1 MIELAGFQ
9 CYNSFQQ
16 MLKGR
21 LMLKEKEILSQGIA
35 LLQSSLSGVP
45 FLQNAIVEN
54 QPLLGPSHTADVIYS
69 IPEFNYQ
76 FVLEAKSSG
85 QPRYARDA
93 ANELLLIQK
102 NNPER
107 YGVFVAPFIS
117 KDAAKIC
124 ENANIGYLDLSGNCR
139 LAFRNIFIEKIC
151 QPNKF
156 TVKRELASLYSP
168 KSERILRV
176 LLTYPYQP
184 WRTVEL
190 AQKAKVSIG
199 LISYVKKQLEDREW
213 IQIGE
218 DGFSI
223 KQPEALLEEWSN
235 NYSYKKNE
243 ITDCYTL
250 SSPVEIE
257 NIVKNF
263 SSDNPQITYG
273 FTGFSAANYYAP
285 MVRNQRSMIYLSEV
299 NDFVIQKLNLKPV
312 TSGANVSLFKP
323 YDDGVFWNLQEV
335 NSVLAVS
342 PIQTYLDLKNY
353 RGRGEE
359 AADAIYKEVIQK
371 QWSMQKITM
380 L

>member
-1 MIELAGFQ
+1 
-9 CYNSFQQ
+9 
-16 MLKGR
+16 
-21 LMLKEKEILSQGIA
+21 MLKEKEVLSQGIA
-35 LLQSSLSGVP
+35 LLQSNLSGVP
-45 FLQNAIVEN
+45 FLKNAIFEN
-54 QPLLGPSHTADVIYS
+54 HPLLGPSYTADVIYS

-93 ANELLLIQK
+93 ANKLLLIQK

-107 YGVFVAPFIS
+107 YGVLVAPFIS
-117 KDAAKIC
+117 KEAAKIC
-124 ENANIGYLDLSGNCR
+124 EDANIGYLDLSGNCR

-156 TVKRELASLYSP
+156 TAKRELASLYSP

-218 DGFSI
+218 DGFGL
-223 KQPEALLEEWSN
+223 KQPEVLLEEWSK

-250 SSPVEIE
+250 SSPVDLE
-257 NIVKNF
+257 KTLQNF
-263 SSDNPQITYG
+263 STNNLEITYG
-273 FTGFSAANYYAP
+273 LTGFSAANYYAP
-285 MVRNQRSMIYLSEV
+285 MVRNQRSMIYISKV
-299 NDFVIQKLNLKPV
+299 NDFIIEQLKLKPV
-312 TSGANVSLFKP
+312 ISGANVSLLKP
-323 YDDGVFWNLQEV
+323 YDDGVFWNSQEV
-335 NSVLAVS
+335 NGVLAVS

-359 AADAIYKEVIQK
+359 AADAIYKEIIQK
-371 QWSMQKITM
+371 QWSIQKITIS
-380 L
+380 

>member
-1 MIELAGFQ
+1 
-9 CYNSFQQ
+9 
-16 MLKGR
+16 
-21 LMLKEKEILSQGIA
+21 MLKEKEILSQGIA
-35 LLQSSLSGVP
+35 LLESNLSGVP
-45 FLQNAIVEN
+45 FLKNAIVKN
-54 QPLLGPSHTADVIYS
+54 QPLLGPSYTADVIYS

-107 YGVFVAPFIS
+107 YGVLVAPFIS
-117 KDAAKIC
+117 KEAAKIC
-124 ENANIGYLDLSGNCR
+124 EDANIGYLDLSGNCR

-151 QPNKF
+151 QSNKF
-156 TVKRELASLYSP
+156 TAKRELASLYSP

-176 LLTYPYQP
+176 LVTYPYQP

-213 IQIGE
+213 IQTGE
-218 DGFSI
+218 DGFSL
-223 KQPEALLEEWSN
+223 KQPEALLEEWSK

-250 SSPVEIE
+250 SSPVDLERT
-257 NIVKNF
+257 VKNF
-263 SSDNPQITYG
+263 SSANSEINYAL
-273 FTGFSAANYYAP
+273 TGFSAASYYAP
-285 MVRNQRSMIYLSEV
+285 MVRNQRSMIYLSDIS
-299 NDFVIQKLNLKPV
+299 DFVIQKLNLKPV
-312 TSGANVSLFKP
+312 TSGANVSLLKP
-323 YDDGVFWNLQEV
+323 YDNGVFWNSQEANGFLV
-335 NSVLAVS
+335 VS
-342 PIQTYLDLKNY
+342 PIQAYLDLKNY

-380 L
+380 P

>member
-1 MIELAGFQ
+1 
-9 CYNSFQQ
+9 
-16 MLKGR
+16 
-21 LMLKEKEILSQGIA
+21 MLKEKEILSQGIT
-35 LLQSSLSGVP
+35 LLQSNLSGVP
-45 FLQNAIVEN
+45 FLKNAIVEN
-54 QPLLGPSHTADVIYS
+54 QPLLGPSYTADVIYS

-102 NNPER
+102 NYPDR
-107 YGVFVAPFIS
+107 YGVLVAPFIS
-117 KDAAKIC
+117 KEAAKIC
-124 ENANIGYLDLSGNCR
+124 EDANIGYLDLSGNCR
-139 LAFRNIFIEKIC
+139 LAFRNIFIEKSC

-156 TVKRELASLYSP
+156 TAKRELVSLYSP

-190 AQKAKVSIG
+190 AEKAKVSIG
-199 LISYVKKQLEDREW
+199 LISYVKKQLEGREW
-213 IQIGE
+213 IQTGE
-218 DGFSI
+218 DGFSLR
-223 KQPEALLEEWSN
+223 QPEALLEEWSN

-250 SSPVEIE
+250 SSPVDLER
-257 NIVKNF
+257 IVKNF
-263 SSDNPQITYG
+263 SSANSEITYAL
-273 FTGFSAANYYAP
+273 TGFSAASYYAP
-285 MVRNQRSMIYLSEV
+285 MVRNQRSMIYLSDIS
-299 NDFVIQKLNLKPV
+299 DFVIQQLNLKPV
-312 TSGANVSLFKP
+312 TSGANVSLLKP
-323 YDDGVFWNLQEV
+323 YDNGVFWNSQEANGFLV
-335 NSVLAVS
+335 VS
-342 PIQTYLDLKNY
+342 PIQAYLDLKNY

-380 L
+380 P

>member
-1 MIELAGFQ
+1 
-9 CYNSFQQ
+9 
-16 MLKGR
+16 
-21 LMLKEKEILSQGIA
+21 MLKENEILSQGIA
-35 LLQSSLSGVP
+35 LLQSILSGVP
-45 FLQNAIVEN
+45 FLKNAIVEN
-54 QPLLGPSHTADVIYS
+54 HPLLGPSNSVDVTYS

-107 YGVFVAPFIS
+107 YGVLVAPFIS
-117 KDAAKIC
+117 NEAAKIC
-124 ENANIGYLDLSGNCR
+124 EDANIGYLDLSGNCR

-156 TVKRELASLYSP
+156 TAKRELVSLYSP

-190 AQKAKVSIG
+190 AQNAKVSIG
-199 LISYVKKQLEDREW
+199 LISYVKKQLENREW

-218 DGFSI
+218 DGFSL
-223 KQPEALLEEWSN
+223 KQPEALLEEWSK

-250 SSPVEIE
+250 SSPVDLEKT
-257 NIVKNF
+257 VKNF
-263 SSDNPQITYG
+263 SSANSEITYAL
-273 FTGFSAANYYAP
+273 TGFSAANYYAP
-285 MVRNQRSMIYLSEV
+285 MVRNQRSMIYLSDV
-299 NDFVIQKLNLKPV
+299 NDFVIQQLNLKPV
-312 TSGANVSLFKP
+312 TSGANISLLKP
-323 YDDGVFWNLQEV
+323 YDDGVFWDLREV
-335 NSVLAVS
+335 NGVLAVS
-342 PIQTYLDLKNY
+342 PIQVFLDLKNY

-380 L
+380 P

>member
-1 MIELAGFQ
+1 
-9 CYNSFQQ
+9 
-16 MLKGR
+16 
-21 LMLKEKEILSQGIA
+21 MLKEKEILSQGIA
-35 LLQSSLSGVP
+35 LLESNLSGVP
-45 FLQNAIVEN
+45 FLKNAIVEN
-54 QPLLGPSHTADVIYS
+54 QPLLGPSYTADVIYS

-102 NNPER
+102 NYPDR
-107 YGVFVAPFIS
+107 YGVLVAPFIS
-117 KDAAKIC
+117 NEAAKIC
-124 ENANIGYLDLSGNCR
+124 EDANIGYLDLSGNCR
-139 LAFRNIFIEKIC
+139 LVFRNIFIEKSC

-156 TVKRELASLYSP
+156 TAKRELVSLYSP

-213 IQIGE
+213 IQAGE
-218 DGFSI
+218 DGFSLR
-223 KQPEALLEEWSN
+223 QPEALLEEWSN

-250 SSPVEIE
+250 SSPVDLE
-257 NIVKNF
+257 NALKNF
-263 SSDNPQITYG
+263 SINNLEITYG
-273 FTGFSAANYYAP
+273 LTGFSAASYYAP
-285 MVRNQRSMIYLSEV
+285 MVRNQRSMIFISKV
-299 NDFVIQKLNLKPV
+299 NDSIIEQLKLKPV
-312 TSGANVSLFKP
+312 NSGANVSLLKP
-323 YDDGVFWNLQEV
+323 YDDGVFWNSQEV
-335 NSVLAVS
+335 NGVLAVS
-342 PIQTYLDLKNY
+342 PIQVYLDLKNY

-359 AADAIYKEVIQK
+359 AADAIYKEIIQK
-371 QWSMQKITM
+371 QWSMQKITIS
-380 L
+380 